1 MKRSRIAVVAVCV
14 ICVLGVEPP
23 VRAASLVARQGPQQ
37 PGIQLIL
44 SGLVLREDSR
54 TRVPNQRLRL
64 RNMDTGE
71 IAGEAVSGKDGA
83 FSFPVGK
90 PGNYVIEALASG
102 GGVIAVSNPISSAV
116 SPFTRDVILRTPKP
130 APFLFHCKGCRRIS
144 RRGRRRDRC
153 LLDHQGWRRRFR
165 PKPWRTH
172 ATDPACQRR
181 AVAPGWRD
189 YPSRAAGY
197 GRPIQREARRGQCP
211 PCSIPNPAATS
222 RASGATPAR
231 LRSRGSRSRL
241 PVSL

>member
-14 ICVLGVEPP
+14 ICALGLEPP

-44 SGLVLREDSR
+44 RGLVLREDSR

-64 RNMDTGE
+64 RNVDTGE

-102 GGVIAVSNPISSAV
+102 GGVVAVSNPINSAV
-116 SPFTRDVILRTPKP
+116 SPFARDVILRTPKP
-130 APFLFHCKGCRRIS
+130 TPFFFTAKGAAVLAAAAGAGIAVYLITRDGEDDSGPDLAHPRNRSRLSAPSGS
-144 RRGRRRDRC
+144 P
-153 LLDHQGWRRRFR
+153 QVV
-165 PKPWRTH
+165 
-172 ATDPACQRR
+172 ATNPN
-181 AVAPGWRD
+181 
-189 YPSRAAGY
+189 RAAGY
-197 GRPIQREARRGQCP
+197 GRSLQLEGRRGHCP
-211 PCSIPNPAATS
+211 PCSTPNRAATS
-222 RASGATPAR
+222 GASGATPAR

-241 PVSL
+241 SVSL